1 MTECKLKIYYAHH
14 QWKYGTKI
22 EEYELN
28 LIKSYFPNSI
38 IFNPS
43 ADLNVEGKSE
53 DEIMSICL
61 NQIKLSDMVI
71 FSGMD
76 GLVGIGVFKEIAYSR
91 DLRMPVYYID
101 KDELRYDFDVT
112 ANWKSNGNDRTFGR
126 VDLLDIKS

>member
-1 MTECKLKIYYAHH
+1 MTERKLNIYYAHH

-22 EEYELN
+22 EEYELD
-28 LIKSYFPNSI
+28 LIKAYFPNAV

-71 FSGMD
+71 FSSMD
-76 GLVGIGVFKEIAYSR
+76 GLVGIGVFKEIAYAR